1 MFEGKSSAVSRYTR
15 AVLVL
20 FAVLLSG
27 CQPTT
32 TATPTPLPPPV
43 TLVVNPAITDVLAG
57 DTRALTVETSGQ
69 DLRFKWSAARGKLSA
84 FDTPA
89 VFYTAPD
96 TKGVDTVTVEVSS
109 ASGTTVE
116 HVSFNIVL
124 PTPTVPPTP
133 VPSPTP
139 APSPTITI
147 TAPLTE
153 VVCPLNDACRFDVEG
168 TSSGVVSD
176 PDLEVIIYVRDADQ
190 WWPHKTVVIE
200 SDGAW
205 RGSAQ
210 IGDRPCWSAGHQ
222 FEIVAVA
229 VTGDQADLLPQDFQ
243 PLPRNYVARSHSV
256 GLVTTYA
263 PVQIDLS
270 LAESSYDARGIDIVT
285 PTLVNQ
291 SQLSFDYNL
300 RSEGGWVQF
309 TIPMHLDMSCMKEV
323 GFSIA
328 FSLEGAGA
336 VNSLEVKLEDT
347 GSTSYGWRRPRGS
360 VTAGPQMIEVP
371 LDHLEFWWDADGQ
384 DIDMNWQEVM
394 NILFAI
400 SQHPGDDG
408 GEGQV
413 TISDVVLI
421 PPAIP

>member
-1 MFEGKSSAVSRYTR
+1 MFEPKYLAMSLRTIAALVVLAVP
-15 AVLVL
+15 
-20 FAVLLSG
+20 LSG

-32 TATPTPLPPPV
+32 TSTPTPLPPSV
-43 TLVVNPAITDVLAG
+43 TLVVNPDITDVLAG
-57 DTRALTVETSGQ
+57 DTVALTAETSGQ
-69 DLRFKWSAARGKLSA
+69 DLRFKWSATRGKLSA

-89 VFYTAPD
+89 VLYTAPD

-168 TSSGVVSD
+168 TSSSLASD
-176 PDLEVIIYVRDADQ
+176 ADLEVVIFVRDADH
-190 WWPHKTVVIE
+190 WWPHKTGIIE
-200 SDGAW
+200 SDGSW
-205 RGSAQ
+205 QGGAQ
-210 IGDRPCWSAGHQ
+210 IGDRPCWSAGHH
-222 FEIVAVA
+222 FDIVALA
-229 VTGDQADLLPQDFQ
+229 MMRDQVDVLPTDFQ
-243 PLPRNYVARSHSV
+243 PLPKDYIARSHSV
-256 GLVTTYA
+256 DLVTTYA

-270 LAESSYDARGIDIVT
+270 LASPSCDVASSSII
-285 PTLVNQ
+285 TLTRAEQ
-291 SQLSFDYNL
+291 SYLAFDYHL
-300 RSEGGWVQF
+300 GPEGWVQV
-309 TIPMHLDMSCMKEV
+309 TVPVHLDMSCMKEV

-347 GSTSYGWRRPRGS
+347 DYTSYIWRRPRGS
-360 VTAGPQMIEVP
+360 VTTDQETIKV
-371 LDHLEFWWDADGQ
+371 LLEHFEYAWDADGQ
-384 DIDMNWQEVM
+384 DTDMNWQEVM

-400 SQHPGDDG
+400 SQHAGDDG

-413 TISDVVLI
+413 IISDVVLI
-421 PPAIP
+421 PPAVP